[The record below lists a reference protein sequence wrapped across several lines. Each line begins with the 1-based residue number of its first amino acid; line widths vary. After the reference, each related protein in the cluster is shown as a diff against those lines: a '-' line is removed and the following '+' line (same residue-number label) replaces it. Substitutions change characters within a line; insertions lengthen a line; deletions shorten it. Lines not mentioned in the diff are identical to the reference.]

1 MPFGVDGLVWNEK
14 DAHQNCPAREQGNWG
29 YYYDEQLLVA
39 TPDQI
44 SVEAVGNPSHP
55 LESCRFITISGPVS
69 EIHNNAGTY
78 EVTWL
83 TQNGEY
89 IWERRNS
96 PAGDPR

>member
-1 MPFGVDGLVWNEK
+1 MLE
-14 DAHQNCPAREQGNWG
+14 
-29 YYYDEQLLVA
+29 A

-44 SVEAVGNPSHP
+44 TVEVVGNPSHP

-89 IWERRNS
+89 IWERRNP
-96 PAGDPR
+96 PAGDPRYIFLQKRQFNYFYLKIFKVDLLA